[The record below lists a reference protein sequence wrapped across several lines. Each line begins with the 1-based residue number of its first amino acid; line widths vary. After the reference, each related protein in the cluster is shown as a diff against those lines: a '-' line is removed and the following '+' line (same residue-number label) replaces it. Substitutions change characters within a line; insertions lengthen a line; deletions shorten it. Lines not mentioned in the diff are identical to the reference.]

1 VGDTHKVSAKY
12 SVRVSSSFQ
21 TLLYLKISSD
31 FGYSFKM
38 VITIDLT
45 FASDRLRHL
54 ILESIDPK
62 SVIDQDECTIELQ
75 DESDLQKTRFSLERL
90 LHENHIED
98 FVVAENTEKENEIA
112 ILKKGD
118 IEQIGIFLCTHCG
131 ISFESEIQRIVHQR
145 IHYLG

>member
-1 VGDTHKVSAKY
+1 
-12 SVRVSSSFQ
+12 
-21 TLLYLKISSD
+21 
-31 FGYSFKM
+31 M

-45 FASDRLRHL
+45 FASDRLRNL
-54 ILESIDPK
+54 ILKSIDGT
-62 SVIDQDECTIELQ
+62 SVKQNENTIELQ
-75 DESDLQKTRFSLERL
+75 DEFDLQKTRSNLEKL
-90 LHENHIED
+90 LRENRMED